1 MKDLMID
8 METRGQGPG
17 CIILS
22 LGAVFFDPTSG
33 AIGDS
38 FSQVINKASSVA
50 LGLIED
56 DETVAWW
63 RKQSPEAQR
72 VLAEVETSPHTVR
85 DALTAFAD
93 FIHDRVGANAVRVWG
108 NGADFDNAI
117 LAHTYGLLGMK
128 APWRFWNNRCFRT
141 LKTIGKGVEQPP
153 RLGVHHDALD
163 DARHQA
169 IWACS
174 IFANLPLTA

>member
-17 CIILS
+17 CVILS
-22 LGAVFFDPTSG
+22 LGAVFFDPATG

-38 FSQVINKASSVA
+38 FSQVINKVSSLA
-50 LGLIED
+50 LGLTED
-56 DETVAWW
+56 PETIAWW
-63 RKQSPEAQR
+63 DKRSPEARR
-72 VLAEVETSPHTVR
+72 VLAEADTSPHNVQ
-85 DALTAFAD
+85 DVLTAFGD
-93 FIHDRVGANAVRVWG
+93 FIRDRAGANAVRVWG
-108 NGADFDNAI
+108 NGSDFDNAI

-128 APWRFWNNRCFRT
+128 PPWRFWNNRCFRT
-141 LKTIGKGVEQPP
+141 LKTLGSVVVEPP

-169 IWACS
+169 VWACR
-174 IFANLPLTA
+174 IFANLPLAA